1 MTSRGANAGANQ
13 EHPDSPAQN
22 PAGVDTNI
30 AWLFFV
36 FGGVASVWLAYLLV
50 QEGMTLGWG
59 QLWFSLVYWIVLAYL
74 VLPRLHRILTRIYV
88 PGYFIGRA
96 RTSDGLLGDPIN
108 IALLGSEAQLHAV
121 MRDAGWTR
129 ADDLSFSTGIRIVRS
144 TLARRSYPA
153 APVSPLLL
161 FDRQQDFAY
170 QQQVAG
176 TPGKRHHV
184 RFWRCPDG
192 WMLPGGIAARWLA
205 AGTYDRSVGLSLFT
219 LQVTHKINPDT
230 DTERDHVVSS
240 IQRADA
246 AVAVTTIK
254 DFSTGYHARN
264 GGGDE
269 IVTDGDLPIVDLREV
284 PVAAAAASAP
294 HRVPTDS
301 RNRRPAPIIVGALFV
316 AARGLFALYLMLSI
330 LLKWD
335 IFKQEILSNDH
346 TLSSI
351 EADVG
356 LRGFVILLAA
366 FTVLELLL
374 AWQVFL
380 GRNWARTGA
389 MSLSTLAI
397 IVQAIAVLSGG
408 PGITLQTNLPGLSL
422 DILLI
427 IALSSDRAVRYARRR
442 HTIPRRTAGRPHITA
457 AP

>member
-1 MTSRGANAGANQ
+1 MTSPGAHAGADR
-13 EHPDSPAQN
+13 EHPDSPPEV
-22 PAGVDTNI
+22 PAGVDTGI
-30 AWLFFV
+30 SWLFFV

-50 QEGMTLGWG
+50 QEGITLGWG

-108 IALLGSEAQLHAV
+108 IALLGSEAQLHTV
-121 MRDAGWTR
+121 LREAGWTR
-129 ADDLSFSTGIRIVRS
+129 ANDLSFRTGMRIARS
-144 TLARRSYPA
+144 TVARRSYPA

-184 RFWRCPDG
+184 RFWRCPAG
-192 WMLPGGIAARWLA
+192 WMLPGGIAAEWLA

-230 DTERDHVVSS
+230 DTERDHIVST
-240 IQRADA
+240 ILAADA
-246 AVAVTTIK
+246 AVAVTTIR

-269 IVTDGDLPIVDLREV
+269 IVTDGDLPIVDLRAV
-284 PVAAAAASAP
+284 PVAVGSAE
-294 HRVPTDS
+294 RIATDS
-301 RNRRPAPIIVGALFV
+301 RDSRPAPTVVGALFV
-316 AARGLFALYLMLSI
+316 AGRGLFALYLMLSI
-330 LLKWD
+330 LLRWD
-335 IFKQEILSNDH
+335 LFKREILGNDS
-346 TLSSI
+346 TLSSL

-356 LRGFVILLAA
+356 LRGFALLLAA
-366 FTVLELLL
+366 FAVLELLL
-374 AWQVFL
+374 AWRVFR
-380 GRNWARTGA
+380 GHNGARIVA
-389 MSLSTLAI
+389 MSLSSLAI
-397 IVQAIAVLSGG
+397 VVQAVAVFTGG

-442 HTIPRRTAGRPHITA
+442 RTVRQRGQGRSSVAG
-457 AP
+457 